1 MDVEELE
8 ARLNSLEQNNLTR
21 SFIDKYGSK
30 FSGDEGIGVAVL
42 AELQRRGI
50 DTSAADEAVQE
61 ILDQIR
67 VEATQLLDKI
77 NAEQKQVSDL
87 MDKVETIDEAVS
99 KATGQ
104 EDENP
109 DAGAPP
115 PDAGLPPDA
124 GAPPPDAGLPPDQ
137 MLSDR
142 RAKTIKSL
150 LQKKAASRK
159 GWSPASHL
167 VSACKG

>member
-1 MDVEELE
+1 MDVQELE

-30 FSGDEGIGVAVL
+30 FSGDEGIGIAVL

-67 VEATQLLDKI
+67 MEATQLLDKI
-77 NAEQKQVSDL
+77 NAEQKQVSNL
-87 MDKVETIDEAVS
+87 MDKVETIDDAVA
-99 KATGQ
+99 KATGN
-104 EDENP
+104 E
-109 DAGAPP
+109 P

-142 RAKTIKSL
+142 RAKTIKGL
-150 LQKKAASRK
+150 LQKKAAARK